1 MSEVQIT
8 VVPGRP
14 QVLITREF
22 DAPLDLVVRAHV
34 EPDLLAQWW
43 GPRGPEIIVDR
54 YEVRDGGRWRVIH
67 REPDGAEFAFRG
79 VFHGEPSAAGI
90 VQTFEYE
97 GWPGQVSLQSM
108 TFEERDGR
116 TIVRTN
122 AVYPS
127 VEARD
132 AMVEA
137 GMARGVEE
145 GSARLDELLGRL
157 KGPSLK
163 TRHD

>member
-1 MSEVQIT
+1 MGDVQIT
-8 VVPGRP
+8 VVDGQP
-14 QVLITREF
+14 QVLISREF
-22 DAPLDLVVRAHV
+22 DAPLDLVVRAHLEPELLV
-34 EPDLLAQWW
+34 EWW
-43 GPRGPEIIVDR
+43 GPRGPAIVVDR
-54 YEVRDGGRWRVIH
+54 YEVRDGGIWRVIH
-67 REPDGAEFAFRG
+67 REPDGTEYAFRG
-79 VFHGEPSAAGI
+79 VFHGDPSAAGI

-97 GWPGQVSLQSM
+97 GWPRQVSLQSM

-122 AVYPS
+122 SVYLS

-145 GSARLDELLGRL
+145 GSERLDELLGRL
-157 KGPSLK
+157 QGPGLK

>member
-1 MSEVQIT
+1 MGDVQIT
-8 VVPGRP
+8 VVDGQP

-22 DAPLDLVVRAHV
+22 EAPVDLVVRAHL
-34 EPDLLAQWW
+34 EPELIVQWW
-43 GPRGPEIIVDR
+43 GPRGPEIVVDR
-54 YEVRDGGRWRVIH
+54 YAVRDGGRWRVIH
-67 REPDGAEFAFRG
+67 READGSEFVFRG
-79 VFHGEPSAAGI
+79 VFHGDPSAAGI

-97 GWPGQVSLQSM
+97 GWPGQVSLQAI

-116 TIVRTN
+116 TIATTN
-122 AVYPS
+122 SVYLS

-137 GMARGVEE
+137 GMEVGVNE
-145 GSARLDELLGRL
+145 GYARLDELLGRL
-157 KGPSLK
+157 QSPGLK

>member
-1 MSEVQIT
+1 MSDVQIT
-8 VVPGRP
+8 VVPGQP

-22 DAPLDLVVRAHV
+22 DAPVDLVVRAHV
-34 EPDLLAQWW
+34 EPELLVQWW

-54 YEVRDGGRWRVIH
+54 FEVRDGGRWRLIH
-67 REPDGAEFAFRG
+67 REPDGTDHAFRG

-97 GWPGQVSLQSM
+97 GWPGQVSLQTL
-108 TFEERDGR
+108 TFEDRDGR
-116 TIVRTN
+116 TIVRTDS
-122 AVYPS
+122 VYQS

-132 AMVEA
+132 AMVES
-137 GMARGVEE
+137 GMERGTTE
-145 GSARLDELLGRL
+145 GFERLDDLLMRL
-157 KGPSLK
+157 RGQTLK